1 MNLVDATKSF
11 FIRWNDFRGRSI
23 RSEYWWAV
31 LAIGILSVVLEYSL
45 RFLVGD
51 ELGLIILLPFSLFV
65 AIAGIALAVRRLHD
79 MDRTGWWYLLNFT
92 IIGIFILLVWYCFR
106 GTIGDNRYG
115 ADPLNLHDGPGHNTS
130 IIE

>member
-31 LAIGILSVVLEYSL
+31 LAIGILSAVLEYSL
-45 RFLVGD
+45 RFSVGD
-51 ELGLIILLPFSLFV
+51 ELGSLILLPFSLFV
-65 AIAGIALAVRRLHD
+65 AFAAIALGVRRFHD
-79 MDRTGWWYLLNFT
+79 MDRTGWWCLLDLT
-92 IIGIFILLVWYCFR
+92 IIGIFIRLVWFCYR

-115 ADPLNLHDGPGHNTS
+115 ADPLDIGDDSNPTS
-130 IIE
+130 AIMD